1 MFLASKTHERTRD
14 RALRLL
20 DDSLRRLGTGWL
32 DLWQMHDLRDL
43 DELDVMFGKGGALE
57 AALRAKAEG
66 RVRHIGLTGHHDPR
80 VLVEAMSRFAFD
92 NVLVAINPADG
103 RHAPF
108 VPTVVAEARRQG
120 MGVVGMKALAAGRL
134 LDEAR
139 PEELLRYTATLAD
152 TVVVGCASVREVR
165 QNLAV
170 AHAFAPMSDAER
182 RALEARVALNAEA
195 YDTFKA

>member
-1 MFLASKTHERTRD
+1 
-14 RALRLL
+14 
-20 DDSLRRLGTGWL
+20 
-32 DLWQMHDLRDL
+32 
-43 DELDVMFGKGGALE
+43 
-57 AALRAKAEG
+57 
-66 RVRHIGLTGHHDPR
+66 
-80 VLVEAMSRFAFD
+80 
-92 NVLVAINPADG
+92 VLVAINPADG

-152 TVVVGCASVREVR
+152 TVLVGCSSVREVR

-170 AHAFAPMSDAER
+170 AQGFTPMTDAEL
-182 RALEARVALNAEA
+182 RALEARIAPHADA